1 MGREK
6 VVDALELVEG
16 LMVVGYGGVLV
27 KGVILSLGK
36 LRFLK
41 GWLFSRGQQLMV
53 RFLPWIT
60 LCFMVVLWWIVVV
73 RVIVMRNLL
82 LPVTFLSDSSFFV
95 EYMLRLFGIEWVML
109 GSVVD
114 LLFCWYHWLGKHSS
128 NIWNLVLGYLMWTI
142 WTKQNRW
149 SFENEGKTV
158 VQLLNLCQRIFFDWS
173 WCWGFLDCST
183 LMDFLSS
190 IRIA

>member
-82 LPVTFLSDSSFFV
+82 SPVTFLSDSSFFV

-109 GSVVD
+109 GSIVD
-114 LLFCWYHWLGKHSS
+114 LLFCWYNWLGKHSS
-128 NIWNLVLGYLMWTI
+128 DIWNLVPSCLLWTI
-142 WTKQNRW
+142 CTERNRW
-149 SFENEGKTV
+149 LFEDEGKTM
-158 VQLLNLCQRIFFDWS
+158 VQLLELCQRTLFDWS
-173 WCWGFLDCST
+173 
-183 LMDFLSS
+183 
-190 IRIA
+190 